1 MPASPPPITDVLR
14 ERIRHGLAVGAL
26 RDGDR
31 LPGTRALAAEL
42 GADPRV
48 VSRAYQAL
56 AAEGL
61 VTFRPRAGAFVAALP
76 GAGPRGVPSVTWL
89 ADVVAAGVLH
99 GVPVPTLADT
109 LRAVTRAKPLAVAA
123 VAGTLDQALGLARE
137 LRDDYGLDARGL
149 VAEQVAPTE
158 LLPRAVRRAQALIG
172 TAYTE
177 ARVRQIAERL
187 GRPHLIVELRR
198 DLLDCG
204 WRELLGRTTYVVIAD
219 PRFGQLVHAFVG
231 EAGSRGNVR
240 ILVAGRDDLS
250 QIPADA
256 PTYVTEAARERLDRA
271 RLPWRLVAPTRTI
284 CDTSVQTLA
293 AFLVQQNL
301 ANAGAPARRA
311 RRKRLKA

>member
-1 MPASPPPITDVLR
+1 
-14 ERIRHGLAVGAL
+14 
-26 RDGDR
+26 
-31 LPGTRALAAEL
+31 
-42 GADPRV
+42 
-48 VSRAYQAL
+48 
-56 AAEGL
+56 

-76 GAGPRGVPSVTWL
+76 GARPRGAPSVTWL